1 MVAFTLSVIV
11 TLAGTAGIL
20 AYAKRRPPDAP
31 HTWGEAMFGAMLVF
45 FLLFMAYGV
54 VPHQWLT
61 WAENELA
68 WRSDKFFI
76 GWGGFL
82 KPQPAG
88 GWNPLTIN
96 YLHIEHLIAVLIYGI
111 VLGGNIRLWKVWQER
126 GKKSAETAPA
136 RSAFG
141 RPLVREGS
149 SL

>member
-11 TLAGTAGIL
+11 TLAGSGAIL
-20 AYAKRRPPDAP
+20 AYAKRRPVGTPL
-31 HTWGEAMFGAMLVF
+31 TWGEAMLASMYVF

-68 WRSDKFFI
+68 WRSDKLMI

-82 KPQPAG
+82 KPQPLG
-88 GWNPLTIN
+88 GWNPITIN
-96 YLHIEHLIAVLIYGI
+96 YLHIEHLIAVLIY
-111 VLGGNIRLWKVWQER
+111 VVALGANVWFWKIWQNR
-126 GKKSAETAPA
+126 GKKTAAKTPV
-136 RSAFG
+136 RSTFG
-141 RPLVREGS
+141 RPLVKEGS

>member
-1 MVAFTLSVIV
+1 MVAFILSVIV
-11 TLAGTAGIL
+11 TVAGTGAIL
-20 AYAKRRPPDAP
+20 AYAKRRPVGTP
-31 HTWGEAMFGAMLVF
+31 HTWGEAMFAAMFVF

-82 KPQPAG
+82 KPQPLG
-88 GWNPLTIN
+88 GWNPVTIN
-96 YLHIEHLIAVLIYGI
+96 YLHIEHIIAVVIYGI
-111 VLGGNIRLWKVWQER
+111 VLVANVWLWKVWQTR
-126 GKKSAETAPA
+126 GAKPAETLPA

-141 RPLVREGS
+141 RPLVKEGS